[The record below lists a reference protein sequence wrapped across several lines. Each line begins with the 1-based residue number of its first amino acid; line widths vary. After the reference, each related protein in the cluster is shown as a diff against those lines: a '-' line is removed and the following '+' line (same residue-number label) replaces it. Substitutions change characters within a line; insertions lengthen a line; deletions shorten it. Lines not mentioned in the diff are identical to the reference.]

1 MEDPQIHTP
10 TSSVLKYIVFAA
22 MKLLKIQYKLNK
34 EKKKPTFSYFGA
46 KIMFHILMY
55 PLYALDFQRPNCIIR
70 DSGTPSIARLVAAPM
85 RNE

>member
-10 TSSVLKYIVFAA
+10 TSSGLKYIVFAAA

-34 EKKKPTFSYFGA
+34 EKKNTTFSYFGS
-46 KIMFHILMY
+46 KNMFHILMY

-70 DSGTPSIARLVAAPM
+70 DSGTPSMAM
-85 RNE
+85 NES